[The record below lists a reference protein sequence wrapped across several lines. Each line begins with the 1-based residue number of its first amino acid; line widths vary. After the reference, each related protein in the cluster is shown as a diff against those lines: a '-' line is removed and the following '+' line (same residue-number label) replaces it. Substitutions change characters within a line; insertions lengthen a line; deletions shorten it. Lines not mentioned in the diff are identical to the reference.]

1 MYYHRIKTL
10 LPIVLTLVSSNA
22 EKSFATKSHL
32 ESLPRV
38 APTLGESAIVDK
50 ESGRVYWQG
59 GKQSLFD
66 STVGHTYLS
75 DKDGVVRH
83 VRASLFS
90 FILWISFIRWL
101 ADWALHQQVLIAK
114 WKTILHPSEKFIE
127 IAKTIARVILLCL
140 AYLPNFGKTFISFIF
155 IMYILESYWC
165 STRKFLANAIYSPEN
180 IESYMEQLRE
190 QPPSIKWRI
199 RCYHYEKRKLLS
211 SLLLF
216 DFLALFR
223 NKNDDI
229 ELVSG
234 PSIFNRKIVT
244 HQTEQTYQYGKFT
257 DETIGGIWRQARSG
271 TSIMANFTKISL
283 HKLILFSDVKS
294 RKDYFD
300 QQTKFIS
307 SEGSKDIYAEFLT
320 TVDGTYILLLDKF
333 DKLRL
338 IRHLT

>member
-1 MYYHRIKTL
+1 MKVFLQIAL
-10 LPIVLTLVSSNA
+10 IVVSTNA
-22 EKSFATKSHL
+22 EKPYATKSHL

-75 DKDGVVRH
+75 DQDGVVRH

-114 WKTILHPSEKFIE
+114 WKTILHPFEKIIE
-127 IAKTIARVILLCL
+127 IAKTLARIILLCL
-140 AYLPNFGKTFISFIF
+140 AYLPNFGKTFISFVVV
-155 IMYILESYWC
+155 MYLLESYWC
-165 STRKFLANAIYSPEN
+165 STRKYLANAISSPESV
-180 IESYMEQLRE
+180 ESYMEQLRE
-190 QPPSIKWRI
+190 QAPSIKWRI

-211 SLLLF
+211 LLLLL
-216 DFLALFR
+216 DFLAFFR

-234 PSIFNRKIVT
+234 PSIFNKKIVT
-244 HQTEQTYQYGKFT
+244 FQAEQTYQYREFN
-257 DETIGGIWRQARSG
+257 DETISGIWRQARAG
-271 TSIMANFTKISL
+271 TSIMAAFTKISL
-283 HKLILFSDVKS
+283 HKLILFSDAKS
-294 RKDYFD
+294 RKDYFA
-300 QQTKFIS
+300 QQANFINK
-307 SEGSKDIYAEFLT
+307 EGSKDTYAEFST
-320 TVDGTYILLLDKF
+320 IVDGAYVFLHDAC
-333 DKLRL
+333 DD
-338 IRHLT
+338 